1 MPSPTVP
8 PNTSRATTSRAWL
21 ILGSAFLA
29 FTVGASVMHSYTVF
43 LLAFVADF
51 GWSRAEASLAYSVGQ
66 LVGGFSSPFVGTLV
80 DRLGTR
86 RMVLLGA
93 ALLVIGLVGSAQ
105 ADALWQVVLL
115 YGVVMTFGA
124 NCVGLLVFVPLASRL
139 FANRR
144 GMAISVL
151 QSANGFG
158 RAASAPASQMLIAG
172 IGWRGAY
179 LVAAAVAAAVL
190 LPLAFLF
197 DRRGAA
203 ARAAAAPAAGGAEH
217 AWTLAEAIRTPQ
229 FWLLF
234 FVYMCTSIGSF
245 LVSLHQIAFA
255 VDVGFDPLYAAGVLG
270 MGAFLAMPG
279 VIATGT
285 LSDYIGR
292 EYSALLAYGISIIG
306 VFCALAITGPGDHV
320 LLWLH
325 ACFFGLTWGARGPAI
340 TAKTADIFPGPRLG
354 TILGVITIGSGLGAA
369 IGSWGA
375 GFIFDVSGSYRA
387 AFIGS
392 IIAYAAGSIAFYAL
406 RKPPRAR

>member
-1 MPSPTVP
+1 MPPPTVP
-8 PNTSRATTSRAWL
+8 PNTSRAWL

-51 GWSRAEASLAYSVGQ
+51 GWTRAESSLAYSVGQ
-66 LVGGFSSPFVGTLV
+66 LVGGFSSPFVGNLV

-105 ADALWQVVLL
+105 AEALWQVVLL

-203 ARAAAAPAAGGAEH
+203 ARAAAAPAAAGGVEH

-306 VFCALAITGPGDHV
+306 VFCALAITGPGDHL

-369 IGSWGA
+369 IGSWAA
-375 GFIFDVSGSYRA
+375 GFIFDVSGSYRV

-392 IIAYAAGSIAFYAL
+392 IIAYAAGSLAFYAL
-406 RKPPRAR
+406 RRPPRAR

>member
-1 MPSPTVP
+1 MSPPTVP
-8 PNTSRATTSRAWL
+8 PSTGRAWL

-51 GWSRAEASLAYSVGQ
+51 GWTRAESSLAYSVGQ
-66 LVGGFSSPFVGTLV
+66 LVGGFSSPFIGNLV

-86 RMVLLGA
+86 RMVLLGT

-139 FANRR
+139 FPTRR

-158 RAASAPASQMLIAG
+158 RAASAPAAQVLITG
-172 IGWRGAY
+172 LGWRGAY
-179 LVAAAVAAAVL
+179 MVSAAVAALVL
-190 LPLAFLF
+190 LPLALFF
-197 DRRGAA
+197 DRRNAA
-203 ARAAAAPAAGGAEH
+203 GRAAPAAVAGDH

-292 EYSALLAYGISIIG
+292 EYSALLAYGISIVG
-306 VFCALAITGPGDHV
+306 VFCALAITEPGDHL

-340 TAKTADIFPGPRLG
+340 TAKTADLFPGPRLG

-375 GFIFDVSGSYRA
+375 GFIFDVSGSYRV

-392 IIAYAAGSIAFYAL
+392 IVAYAAGSLAFWAL
-406 RKPPRAR
+406 RRPVAGRAGGG

>member
-1 MPSPTVP
+1 MPSSTLP
-8 PNTSRATTSRAWL
+8 PAAPSARRAWL

-51 GWSRAEASLAYSVGQ
+51 GWSRAESSLAYSVGQ
-66 LVGGFSSPFVGTLV
+66 LVGGFSSPFVGSLV

-93 ALLVIGLVGSAQ
+93 ALLVIGLLGSAQ

-203 ARAAAAPAAGGAEH
+203 ARAAAAPAGGAAEH

-229 FWLLF
+229 FGLLF

-392 IIAYAAGSIAFYAL
+392 IVAYAAGSIAFYAL